1 MGQTPKTAAP
11 VAGQLVGFHF
21 HDMLLFPKQKRE
33 QYQCRI
39 TVIDEETA
47 NNIQSNLY
55 KAATHRELQGDSLH
69 SFHRIG
75 VKYSNNRYFMP

>member
-21 HDMLLFPKQKRE
+21 CDILLFPKQKRE

-39 TVIDEETA
+39 TVIDEEKA
-47 NNIQSNLY
+47 NNIQFNLY
-55 KAATHRELQGDSLH
+55 RAANHRELQGDPSH
-69 SFHRIG
+69 SFH
-75 VKYSNNRYFMP
+75 